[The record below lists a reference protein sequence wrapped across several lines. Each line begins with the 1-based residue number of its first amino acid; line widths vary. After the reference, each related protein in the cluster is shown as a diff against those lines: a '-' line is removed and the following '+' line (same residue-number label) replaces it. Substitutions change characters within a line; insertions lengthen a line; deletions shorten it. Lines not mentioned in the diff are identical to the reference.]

1 MLKRFLDFLDKEMEN
16 SANIVPVDE
25 EQLDRLRDLLQ
36 NIENSE
42 EDDRRN

>member
-1 MLKRFLDFLDKEMEN
+1 MDKEMEN

-25 EQLDRLRDLLQ
+25 EQLDRLHTLMHQYLLQ
-36 NIENSE
+36 SIENSE

>member
-1 MLKRFLDFLDKEMEN
+1 MDKEMEN

-25 EQLDRLRDLLQ
+25 EQLDRLHNLLQ
-36 NIENSE
+36 SIENSE